1 MRTALCTPHQR
12 RGFGKL
18 GRLSDVFYLC
28 VIKSVIEFYAGQ
40 KIVPNLYYYHVGT
53 NEGAYCKQGDIISDV
68 INRIILSNT
77 SEEASSGDEKD
88 AVMSPTDTNT
98 DSSKSELEYLLDYPP
113 SR

>member
-1 MRTALCTPHQR
+1 M
-12 RGFGKL
+12 F
-18 GRLSDVFYLC
+18 FYLC
-28 VIKSVIEFYAGQ
+28 VIRSVIEFYAGQ
-40 KIVPNLYYYHVGT
+40 KIVPNLYYYHMGT

-68 INRIILSNT
+68 INRIIISSA